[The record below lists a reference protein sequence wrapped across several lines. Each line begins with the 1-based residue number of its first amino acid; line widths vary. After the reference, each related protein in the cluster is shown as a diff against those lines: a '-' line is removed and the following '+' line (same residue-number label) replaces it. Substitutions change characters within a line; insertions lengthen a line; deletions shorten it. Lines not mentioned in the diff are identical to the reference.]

1 MGRHSA
7 NNSRLNGDARRGV
20 NQPTRRRHRENEN
33 TMRGRHDASPLDD
46 IRDLKYDSAGARRAG
61 SLERAPERLQGEL
74 KRRRHR
80 GRRIAGIVGIVIA
93 AIVVIAAAGG
103 AAYYYHLQKMVNTK
117 VGDKKEKLSLNLAQV
132 GEMEPYNLLIMGYD
146 KRKGDTQYRT
156 DTMLLARIDPKQ
168 KKVWLIS
175 LPRDYKVTIPGYGS
189 RKLNAAYSFGQEKL
203 AIATIENLTGQK
215 INHYMGVDFKGFK
228 AIINA
233 MGGIEVDVPSKIND
247 PKADYTADKHASKI
261 DAGLQTLDGEHALVF
276 VRTRHFV
283 DADFSRMKNQQLFFK
298 ALANK
303 ATKMSATQLPA
314 VVTSIVPYL
323 STDMSLMDLLRT
335 ARDLK
340 DAGADS
346 MYTTTLPGKWVS
358 PFIVPD
364 EEKKAEI
371 LKKFSEG
378 VPFEG
383 SAEKKDEASK
393 TTLKPSEVD
402 VTVRNGTTKVGV
414 AKQAAS
420 VLKTRG
426 FNVGEVGNTDQQNV
440 YDKTMIIYKTKKD
453 AANLV
458 AKYLQPNVKIVQSR
472 GMYSFKTETMVI
484 IGKDWDIESLPV
496 TNIKTN

>member
-7 NNSRLNGDARRGV
+7 NNSRLNGDARRGI
-20 NQPTRRRHRENEN
+20 NQPTRRRNRNNEN
-33 TMRGRHDASPLDD
+33 TMRGRRSASPLDD
-46 IRDLKYDSAGARRAG
+46 IRDLNYDSAGARRAG
-61 SLERAPERLQGEL
+61 SLERAPQRLQGEL
-74 KRRRHR
+74 KRRQHR

-93 AIVVIAAAGG
+93 AVLVIVAAGG
-103 AAYYYHLQKMVNTK
+103 AAYYFHLQNS
-117 VGDKKEKLSLNLAQV
+117 VGKTVDKKKQLSLNLAKV

-146 KRKGDTQYRT
+146 KRKGDSQYRS

-168 KKVWLIS
+168 KKIWLIS
-175 LPRDYKVTIPGYGS
+175 LPRDYKVTIPGHGE

-203 AIATIENLTGQK
+203 AISTIENLTGQK

-233 MGGIEVDVPSKIND
+233 MGGIEVNVPTKIND
-247 PKADYTADKHASKI
+247 PKADYTADKHAAKI
-261 DAGLQTLDGEHALVF
+261 DAGLQTLDGDHALVF

-298 ALANK
+298 ALSNK
-303 ATKMSATQLPA
+303 ATKMSASQVPA

-340 DAGADS
+340 DAGADN
-346 MYTTTLPGKWVS
+346 MYTATLPGKWVS

-383 SAEKKDEASK
+383 SATSADGTAK
-393 TTLKPSEVD
+393 TSLKPSEVE

-426 FNVGEVGNTDQQNV
+426 FVIGEVGNTDQQNV
-440 YDKTMIIYKTKKD
+440 YDKTMVIYKTKKD

-484 IGKDWDIESLPV
+484 IGKDWDIENLPV
-496 TNIKTN
+496 TNVKTN

>member
-7 NNSRLNGDARRGV
+7 NNSRLGRDARRGT
-20 NQPTRRRHRENEN
+20 NQPTRRRNRENEN
-33 TMRGRHDASPLDD
+33 TLGGRKAASPLDD
-46 IRDLKYDSAGARRAG
+46 IRDLSYDSARSRRAG
-61 SLERAPERLQGEL
+61 SLERAPQRLQGEL

-80 GRRIAGIVGIVIA
+80 GRRVAAIIGIVILSL
-93 AIVVIAAAGG
+93 VVIGAAGA
-103 AAYYYHLQKMVNTK
+103 AAYYFHIQSTVNRSM
-117 VGDKKEKLSLNLAQV
+117 DKNKQLKLNLATV
-132 GEMEPYNLLIMGYD
+132 GEMEPYNLLIMGFD
-146 KRKGDTQYRT
+146 KRKGQDQYRS
-156 DTMLLARIDPKQ
+156 DTMLLARIDPKK

-175 LPRDYKVTIPGYGS
+175 LPRDYKVLIPGHGY

-203 AIATIENLTGQK
+203 AISTIETLTGQK
-215 INHYMGVDFKGFK
+215 VNHFMGVDFKGFK
-228 AIINA
+228 EIIDA
-233 MGGIEVDVPSKIND
+233 MGGIEVNVPSKIND
-247 PKADYTADKHASKI
+247 PKADYTKDKHAAKI
-261 DAGLQTLDGEHALVF
+261 DKGLQTLDGDHALVF

-323 STDMSLMDLLRT
+323 STDMSLMDLLST
-335 ARDLK
+335 TRDLK
-340 DAGADS
+340 DAGADN
-346 MYTTTLPGKWVS
+346 MYTATLPGKWVS
-358 PFIVPD
+358 PFIQPD
-364 EEKKAEI
+364 EAKKAEI

-378 VPFEG
+378 VPFDG
-383 SAEKKDEASK
+383 PANSSSSKASS
-393 TTLKPSEVD
+393 LKPSEVA

-426 FNVGEVGNTDQQNV
+426 FTIGDVGNTDQQNV
-440 YDKTMIIYKTKKD
+440 YDKTMVIYKTKKE
-453 AANLV
+453 AADLV

-484 IGKDWDIESLPV
+484 IGKDWDIEKLPV
-496 TNIKTN
+496 SNVKTN